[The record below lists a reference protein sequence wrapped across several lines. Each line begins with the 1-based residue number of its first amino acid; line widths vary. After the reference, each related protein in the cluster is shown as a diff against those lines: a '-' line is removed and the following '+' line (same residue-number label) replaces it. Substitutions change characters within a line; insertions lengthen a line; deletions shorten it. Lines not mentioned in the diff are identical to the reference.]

1 MADLD
6 TDRQLDDVAALLAA
20 WRKNRN
26 SETFAGLKAAASAFA
41 EGQPDRLGE
50 AVTALL
56 QAMAG
61 EPDRERLAE
70 LSDELS
76 DELGKPE
83 PDRERLAKLS
93 DELAAGFKRES
104 TAKALV
110 ALEAELPRHEP
121 IETHAPA
128 DWPTPPARQWILDG
142 WLPAGRVTLFTG
154 KGGAGKSLLTL
165 GLALALAAGEDEWLG
180 NQGEGSPRVRGGA
193 GAVVWASWEDEPD
206 EVWRRAQW
214 IQDKQGKR
222 PTEERFVLADLAGRG
237 PLWAPGA
244 DGKGSTHTSTLAS
257 LTPTGERLRA
267 LCEEHAA
274 RLLVLDPLAAAYGSN
289 ENDRGLVRSF
299 ISSWDR
305 WGRKHD
311 CAVLI
316 IAHPPKSAGGDE
328 GVSYSGSTDWL
339 GGPRSLWALEKDKE
353 PQGKA
358 SGAKP
363 KNQRGEALKLVNA
376 KNNYAPDSGT
386 VWLDQEDVVID
397 GQPVGRAFVETNP
410 PSWRQESGPGGGGVD
425 VGNDRSRAELG
436 LEEDG
441 TDGR

>member
-20 WRKNRN
+20 WRKDRN
-26 SETFAGLKAAASAFA
+26 SATFAGLKAAASAFA
-41 EGQPDRLGE
+41 EGQPDPLDE
-50 AVTALL
+50 LMASLL
-56 QAMAG
+56 QAAAG

-70 LSDELS
+70 LSAELS
-76 DELGKPE
+76 AELGKPDHD
-83 PDRERLAKLS
+83 PAVAAKLAG
-93 DELAAGFKRES
+93 ELAAGFKRES
-104 TAKALV
+104 TAAALE

-121 IETHAPA
+121 IETHAPP
-128 DWPTPPARQWILDG
+128 DWPTPPARQWILGG
-142 WLPAGRVTLFTG
+142 WLPAGRVTLFAG
-154 KGGAGKSLLTL
+154 AGGAGKSLLAL
-165 GLALALAAGEDEWLG
+165 GLALALTAGKDEWLG
-180 NQGEGSPRVRGGA
+180 NQGKDSPRVRGGA

-214 IQDKQGKR
+214 IQDNQGKR

-267 LCEEHAA
+267 LCEERAA

-311 CAVLI
+311 CAILI
-316 IAHPPKSAGGDE
+316 IAHPPKSAGAPE
-328 GVSYSGSTDWL
+328 GAAYSGSTDWL
-339 GGPRSLWALEKDKE
+339 GGPRSMWSLEKEKE
-353 PQGKA
+353 PKD
-358 SGAKP
+358 AKTDEL
-363 KNQRGEALKLVNA
+363 GEALKLVNT
-376 KNNYAPDSGT
+376 KNNYAPDGGT
-386 VWLDQEDVVID
+386 IWLDQEDVEIE
-397 GQPVGRAFVETNP
+397 GQPVGRAFVETGP
-410 PSWRQESGPGGGGVD
+410 PPWRQDADKGGPG
-425 VGNDRSRAELG
+425 LG
-436 LEEDG
+436 PNAV
-441 TDGR
+441 

>member
-20 WRKNRN
+20 WRKSKNPA
-26 SETFAGLKAAASAFA
+26 TFAGLKAAAAAFT
-41 EGQPDRLGE
+41 EGQPDPLDGLM
-50 AVTALL
+50 ASLL
-56 QAMAG
+56 QAAAG

-70 LSDELS
+70 LSNELS
-76 DELGKPE
+76 AELGKPDHD
-83 PDRERLAKLS
+83 PAVAAKLAG
-93 DELAAGFKRES
+93 ELAAGFKRGS
-104 TAKALV
+104 TAEALV

-165 GLALALAAGEDEWLG
+165 GLALALAAGEEKWLG
-180 NQGEGSPRVRGGA
+180 NQGKGSPRVRGGA

-214 IQDKQGKR
+214 IQDNQGKR
-222 PTEERFVLADLAGRG
+222 PTKEHFVLADLAGRG

-267 LCEEHAA
+267 LCEEREA

-339 GGPRSLWALEKDKE
+339 GGPRSLWALEKDRPPKE
-353 PQGKA
+353 GNKQP
-358 SGAKP
+358 P
-363 KNQRGEALKLVNA
+363 GEALKLVNT
-376 KNNYAPDSGT
+376 KNNYAPDGGA
-386 VWLDQEDVVID
+386 VWLDQEDVEID

-410 PSWRQESGPGGGGVD
+410 PPWRQESGPGSGGVD
-425 VGNDRSRAELG
+425 VGRVDGGRDLG
-436 LEEDG
+436 
-441 TDGR
+441 RHAHAVA

>member
-1 MADLD
+1 MS
-6 TDRQLDDVAALLAA
+6 
-20 WRKNRN
+20 W
-26 SETFAGLKAAASAFA
+26 
-41 EGQPDRLGE
+41 
-50 AVTALL
+50 VTSLL
-56 QAMAG
+56 QAAAG

-70 LSDELS
+70 LSAELS
-76 DELGKPE
+76 AELGKPE

-104 TAKALV
+104 TAATLA

-154 KGGAGKSLLTL
+154 DGGAGKSLLTL
-165 GLALALAAGEDEWLG
+165 GLALALSAGEDEWLG
-180 NQGEGSPRVRGGA
+180 NQGKDSPRVRGEA
-193 GAVVWASWEDEPD
+193 ASIVWGSWEDEPD
-206 EVWRRAQW
+206 EIWRRAQW
-214 IQDKQGKR
+214 VQGKQGQR
-222 PTEERFVLADLAGRG
+222 QTEGRFVLADLAGRG

-267 LCEEHAA
+267 LCEERAA

-316 IAHPPKSAGGDE
+316 IAHPPKNAGGTE
-328 GVSYSGSTDWL
+328 GGATYSGSTDWL
-339 GGPRSLWALEKDKE
+339 GGPRSLWALMKDQE
-353 PQGKA
+353 P
-358 SGAKP
+358 KP
-363 KNQRGEALKLVNA
+363 KDGPKGEPKGELDEALKLVNL
-376 KNNYAPDSGT
+376 KNNYAPDGGT
-386 VWLDQEDVVID
+386 VWLDQEDVEID
-397 GQPVGRAFVETNP
+397 GKTVGRAFIETNP
-410 PSWRQESGPGGGGVD
+410 PPWRQGSEPAAGID
-425 VGNDRSRAELG
+425 VGRV
-436 LEEDG
+436 
-441 TDGR
+441 DGRYNREEHAHGLV